1 MLTWVDMQLC
11 ICKPYLSGIYTQPY
25 CTLVHLP
32 RYDANTRIYRELR
45 VHMLNGIFISV
56 DRVKLSECN
65 ALILCPRGREESKVL
80 QNDQKRSLKS
90 S

>member
-1 MLTWVDMQLC
+1 MQTILKWC
-11 ICKPYLSGIYTQPY
+11 IYPAVY

-32 RYDANTRIYRELR
+32 RHDANTHIYRVLR
-45 VHMLNGIFISV
+45 VHMLNGILISV